1 MDKFILKGHEFGSRL
16 LTGTGKF
23 SDKNLVAPMLE
34 ASGSQIIT
42 MALRRIKFFKILKK
56 IY

>member
-1 MDKFILKGHEFGSRL
+1 MEKFILKGHEFQSRL

-34 ASGSQIIT
+34 ASGSQNYNNGIE
-42 MALRRIKFFKILKK
+42 KN
-56 IY
+56 